1 MLPLFLPSEIKMHI
15 IKIWPQQTKTTGQKK
30 QKGNITK
37 EHGICFVLVNN
48 YTWSFSLPQSGVARP
63 SDTPLEKMDFHF
75 SIWH

>member
-1 MLPLFLPSEIKMHI
+1 MKY
-15 IKIWPQQTKTTGQKK
+15 TKTEEKYIKK
-30 QKGNITK
+30 N
-37 EHGICFVLVNN
+37 GICFVLVNN